1 MRGQPLQSR
10 SRAAKREAATKS
22 RPFPLSG
29 VEGQSSESDALRPP
43 DVHRAVQQLPGHN
56 YYYYY
61 FFKKKHMHLYCMY
74 CLIVLSYRTN
84 SPCVVVLN

>member
-29 VEGQSSESDALRPP
+29 VEGQSSESDALRSP
-43 DVHRAVQQLPGHN
+43 DVHRAVQQLPEHN
-56 YYYYY
+56 YFYL
-61 FFKKKHMHLYCMY
+61 FIF
-74 CLIVLSYRTN
+74 
-84 SPCVVVLN
+84 

>member
-29 VEGQSSESDALRPP
+29 VVEGGRERASLPKVMPCAP
-43 DVHRAVQQLPGHN
+43 DVRRAVHQLLGHN
-56 YYYYY
+56 DDD
-61 FFKKKHMHLYCMY
+61 
-74 CLIVLSYRTN
+74 
-84 SPCVVVLN
+84 